1 MEMKTIKEIY
11 IELGVSP
18 QAIYKKINKSM
29 KDELSPHIQIIEG
42 KQLIDEDGFNLI
54 KKSMEQP
61 VEQQV
66 VNQLNDDINSFLKE
80 QINLKDK
87 IIETKDKKIDELT
100 KTIVDLTERLAI
112 LFENSQQLQKN
123 QQLLEAQ
130 NIIHEESVP
139 SEEKKQSFFKRLFK
153 KQ

>member
-1 MEMKTIKEIY
+1 
-11 IELGVSP
+11 
-18 QAIYKKINKSM
+18 M